1 MRAGRQQL
9 MKVLIIEDNPEIST
23 AIGVAM
29 QIRWQD
35 AQIITTHLG
44 ERGAEMVESEKPD
57 VVILDLGLPDISGY
71 EVLKRVRLFSLV
83 PVLILTVRSDEDDIV
98 KGLEYGADDYMV
110 KPFRKL
116 ELLSRVQALL
126 RRYASFQD
134 NEEPVT
140 CGPLSLNPTSG
151 QLIYNNREVKLT
163 NTERRILQHL
173 MRNCGHVVTY
183 ASLAEAVWGGDY
195 PDAANSLKVYIRR
208 LREKIED
215 DPGDPKLIL
224 TTSGIG
230 YALTKMD

>member
-1 MRAGRQQL
+1 
-9 MKVLIIEDNPEIST
+9 MKVLIVEDNPEIST

-29 QIRWQD
+29 QIRWSD
-35 AQIITTHLG
+35 AQVITTHLG
-44 ERGAEMVESEKPD
+44 ERGVEMVETEKPD
-57 VVILDLGLPDISGY
+57 IVVLDLGLPDISGY
-71 EVLKRVRLFSLV
+71 EVLKRIRLFSAV

-126 RRYASFQD
+126 RRYATFQD
-134 NEEPVT
+134 SGDPLI

-151 QLIYNNREVKLT
+151 QLIFNNQEIKLT
-163 NTERRILQHL
+163 NTERRILHHL

-195 PDAANSLKVYIRR
+195 PDASNSLKVYIRR
-208 LREKIED
+208 LREKIEV

-224 TTSGIG
+224 PTSGIG
-230 YALTKMD
+230 YALTKFS

>member
-1 MRAGRQQL
+1 
-9 MKVLIIEDNPEIST
+9 MKVLIVEDNPEIST
-23 AIGVAM
+23 AIGVAI
-29 QIRWQD
+29 QIRWPD
-35 AQIITTHLG
+35 AQIVTTHLG
-44 ERGAEMVESEKPD
+44 ERGVEMVESDKPD
-57 VVILDLGLPDISGY
+57 MVILDLGLPDISGY

-134 NEEPVT
+134 SDEPVS
-140 CGPLSLNPTSG
+140 CGTLILNPVSG
-151 QLIYNNREVKLT
+151 QLSYNGQDIKLT

-173 MRNCGHVVTY
+173 MKNCGHVVTY
-183 ASLAEAVWGGDY
+183 SSLAEAVWGGDY
-195 PDAANSLKVYIRR
+195 PDAANSLKVYVRR
-208 LREKIED
+208 LREKIEA

-230 YALTKMD
+230 YYLAKLD

>member
-1 MRAGRQQL
+1 

-23 AIGVAM
+23 AIGVSI
-29 QIRWQD
+29 QIRWPD

-44 ERGAEMVESEKPD
+44 ERGVEMVESEKPE

-71 EVLKRVRLFSLV
+71 EVLKRIRLFSVV

-126 RRYASFQD
+126 RRYASFQ
-134 NEEPVT
+134 ESGEPLV
-140 CGPLSLNPTSG
+140 CGSLSLNPNSG
-151 QLIYNNREVKLT
+151 QLLYKNQAIKLT

-173 MRNCGHVVTY
+173 MRNYGHVVTY
-183 ASLAEAVWGGDY
+183 TSLAEAVWGGDY
-195 PDAANSLKVYIRR
+195 PDAANSLKVYVRR
-208 LREKIED
+208 LREKIEE

-230 YALTKMD
+230 YSLNKID

>member
-1 MRAGRQQL
+1 
-9 MKVLIIEDNPEIST
+9 MKVLIVEDNPEITT

-29 QIRWQD
+29 QIRWPD
-35 AQIITTHLG
+35 AQIVTTHLG
-44 ERGAEMVESEKPD
+44 ERGVEMVETEKPD
-57 VVILDLGLPDISGY
+57 IVILDLSLPDISGY

-126 RRYASFQD
+126 RRYASSQE
-134 NEEPVT
+134 NEEPIV
-140 CGPLSLNPTSG
+140 CGPMSLNPQNG
-151 QLIYNNREVKLT
+151 QLVYKGNEIKLT

-173 MRNCGHVVTY
+173 MRNYGHVVTY
-183 ASLAEAVWGGDY
+183 SSLAEAVWGGDY

-215 DPGDPKLIL
+215 APGAPKLIL

-230 YALTKMD
+230 YSLVKMG

>member
-1 MRAGRQQL
+1 
-9 MKVLIIEDNPEIST
+9 MKVLIVEDNPEIST
-23 AIGVAM
+23 AIGVAI
-29 QIRWQD
+29 QIRWPD
-35 AQIITTHLG
+35 VQIVTTHLG
-44 ERGAEMVESEKPD
+44 ERGVDMVETDKPD
-57 VVILDLGLPDISGY
+57 IVILDLGLPDISGY
-71 EVLKRVRLFSLV
+71 EVLKRLRLFSVV

-110 KPFRKL
+110 KPFRRL

-134 NEEPVT
+134 TEEPLV
-140 CGPLSLNPTSG
+140 CGQLTLNPSNG
-151 QLIYNNREVKLT
+151 QLTYKGQQVKLT

-173 MRNCGHVVTY
+173 MRNHGHVVTLS
-183 ASLAEAVWGGDY
+183 SLAEAVWGGDY

-215 DPGDPKLIL
+215 NPGEPRLIL

-230 YALTKMD
+230 YSLANQG